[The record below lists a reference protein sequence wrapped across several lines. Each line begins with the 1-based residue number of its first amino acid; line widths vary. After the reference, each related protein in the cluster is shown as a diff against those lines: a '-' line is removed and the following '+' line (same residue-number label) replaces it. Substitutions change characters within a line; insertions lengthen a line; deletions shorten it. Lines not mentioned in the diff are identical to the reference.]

1 MCHCANHSILSIVPW
16 RLNDDHM
23 RIGGYI
29 HISDRLTESMI
40 SWLVTGSLTLFHWHR
55 LSTPGLGNILES
67 REGIQV
73 KGDEPGR
80 HFEQQDHTLSDC
92 EEDDDFTVLEHNRQK
107 STPDQPTVVLS
118 NSATTSNSN
127 DKECGKSSTR
137 KSPRKSERSRHAD
150 ERELFILLG
159 ATRVPLS
166 TLVEDPTQKRTGC
179 VIA

>member
-1 MCHCANHSILSIVPW
+1 
-16 RLNDDHM
+16 M
-23 RIGGYI
+23 RIRLYI
-29 HISDRLTESMI
+29 HVSDRWTESLI

-137 KSPRKSERSRHAD
+137 KSPRKSERSRHAE